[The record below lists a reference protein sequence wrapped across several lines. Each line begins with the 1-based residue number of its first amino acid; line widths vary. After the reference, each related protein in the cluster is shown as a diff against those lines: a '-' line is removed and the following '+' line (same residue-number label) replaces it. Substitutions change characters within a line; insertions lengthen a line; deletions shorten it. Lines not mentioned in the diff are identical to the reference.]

1 MGKVL
6 LGVPIL
12 LTLLVK
18 QRPSALKGFIL
29 LVIRPISVFVWG
41 HVYVSAVT
49 YGGQDRDRVLDPL
62 ELELPSVV

>member
-6 LGVPIL
+6 LGVQIL

-18 QRPSALKGFIL
+18 QGASALKGFIL
-29 LVIRPISVFVWG
+29 SVIRHISVFVWG
-41 HVYVSAVT
+41 HVYVSAVAC
-49 YGGQDRDRVLDPL
+49 GDQDRVLDPL